1 MSDDPRLDYPA
12 TARNREFIRDVL
24 REVLPARGTVLE
36 IASGSGQHAAFF
48 ASTFS
53 HLRWQP
59 SDLDADLFAS
69 IRAWSEG
76 LDNVA
81 EPVAIDVTAKRW
93 PIDTVEAGYCANMI
107 HIAPWEACLGL
118 LDGMSR
124 VLRPGAPLC
133 LYGPF
138 MRGGE
143 HTAPSNAAFDADLR
157 RRNPEWGVRDR
168 EAVIAL
174 AEAVGFVL
182 REANALPANNQLL
195 VFERMAG

>member
-12 TARNREFIRDVL
+12 TGRNREFIRDVL

-81 EPVAIDVTAKRW
+81 EPVA
-93 PIDTVEAGYCANMI
+93 AN
-107 HIAPWEACLGL
+107 W
-118 LDGMSR
+118 
-124 VLRPGAPLC
+124 
-133 LYGPF
+133 
-138 MRGGE
+138 
-143 HTAPSNAAFDADLR
+143 ADLTDGTLER
-157 RRNPEWGVRDR
+157 TLGTTEFGQVRDR
-168 EAVIAL
+168 YEGVA
-174 AEAVGFVL
+174 AEFAWTGSTAAGLPVGLHCAGWTDSSTGRGATGNTGAINTTWSDLGNGLGVYCYH
-182 REANALPANNQLL
+182 PARLYCIEQG
-195 VFERMAG
+195 AD